1 MRFRIM
7 ILALAT
13 FLGATGAFAADTTAV
28 NIPFSF
34 ESRGQQFPASQYE
47 IKLSGDRH
55 HLTISSRQTP
65 AKSMF
70 LVVNWVDINQHD
82 PNLSIRFETAGGL
95 HELSSIR
102 LGTYEYKH

>member
-1 MRFRIM
+1 MQPERLRP
-7 ILALAT
+7 T
-13 FLGATGAFAADTTAV
+13 RTVV

-34 ESRGQQFPASQYE
+34 ESRGQQFPPSQYE
-47 IKLSGDRH
+47 VKLSPDRH
-55 HLTISSRQTP
+55 HLTITSRQTP

-70 LVVNWVDINQHD
+70 LVVSWVDVNQHD
-82 PNLSIRFETAGGL
+82 PNFSMRFENDCGL